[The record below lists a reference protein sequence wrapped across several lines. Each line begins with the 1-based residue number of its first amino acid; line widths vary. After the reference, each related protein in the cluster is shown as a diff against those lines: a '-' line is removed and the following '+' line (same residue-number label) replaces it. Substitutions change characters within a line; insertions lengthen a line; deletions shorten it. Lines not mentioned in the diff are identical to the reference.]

1 MKDKI
6 VSLTENEAKMAEIA
20 LSDRV
25 LLEKERLVTMKLDRL
40 SKGANEQLISG
51 CIDEVLANMQCLIS
65 VLEKLREE

>member
-40 SKGANEQLISG
+40 SKGY
-51 CIDEVLANMQCLIS
+51 
-65 VLEKLREE
+65 